1 MNRVLLKD
9 LLAEPVRNGLTK
21 PKAVRGSGVKMIAMG
36 EIFAH
41 SQIGNIEMDRVPV
54 TAKELEGC
62 RVFEQDLLFARQSL
76 VLEGAGKCSIVSD
89 VQEDTV
95 FESHLIRARIN
106 PSKANPYYIYYYF
119 NSPHGKRNVQT
130 IVEQVAAAGVRGSDL
145 IRLSVPCPE
154 LAVQNRVADILC
166 TIDKKIKQNND
177 INENLEHQAQA
188 LYQELFVTNASPDW
202 KNGTISDL
210 GTVVGGSTPSKA
222 KPEYY
227 TDRGIAWITPK
238 DLSVN
243 KSKFVARG
251 ENDITELGLKN
262 SSASI
267 MPEGTVLFSS
277 RAPIGYIAVAS
288 GEVTTNQGFK
298 SVVPKSEIGTPF
310 IYYFLKSNL
319 PIIEGMASGSTFKEV
334 SGSTM
339 KIIPAVIPDADT
351 LARFNDF
358 CTPIFAQQRVLEE
371 QNQALAS
378 MRDSLL
384 PKLMSGELDVSE
396 IDL

>member
-21 PKAVRGSGVKMIAMG
+21 PKAVRGSGMKMIAMG

-177 INENLEHQAQA
+177 INENLAA
-188 LYQELFVTNASPDW
+188 
-202 KNGTISDL
+202 
-210 GTVVGGSTPSKA
+210 
-222 KPEYY
+222 
-227 TDRGIAWITPK
+227 
-238 DLSVN
+238 
-243 KSKFVARG
+243 
-251 ENDITELGLKN
+251 
-262 SSASI
+262 
-267 MPEGTVLFSS
+267 
-277 RAPIGYIAVAS
+277 
-288 GEVTTNQGFK
+288 
-298 SVVPKSEIGTPF
+298 
-310 IYYFLKSNL
+310 
-319 PIIEGMASGSTFKEV
+319 
-334 SGSTM
+334 
-339 KIIPAVIPDADT
+339 
-351 LARFNDF
+351 
-358 CTPIFAQQRVLEE
+358 
-371 QNQALAS
+371 
-378 MRDSLL
+378 
-384 PKLMSGELDVSE
+384 
-396 IDL
+396 